1 MISYQVTNPATGE
14 VESTYATASDAEIHQ
29 ALEGAHAA
37 WKSWRTVAPEER
49 AALLTRV
56 ADLHHQRRE
65 ELADI
70 IVREMGKPKAQALG
84 ELSVVVDIYRYY
96 ADNGPAW
103 LAPEAITTAGATAQV
118 RKQGLGVL
126 LGIMPWN
133 FPYYQVARFAAP
145 NLLNGNTILLKH
157 APQCPESAQAIEQ
170 IFRDA
175 GAAQGLY
182 TNIFASNEQV
192 SELIEDPRVLGVSLT
207 GSERAGAAVAEQ
219 AGRHLKKVVL
229 ELGGSDPFLVL
240 ADADLEQAVTHAIQ
254 GRFGN
259 CGQACN
265 AAKRIIVEDAVY
277 DAFLAAFEQGIQ
289 SIKVGNPMADDT
301 VMGPMSSEQALR
313 NLDGQVQD
321 AISQGARLVTGGKR
335 LDQPGAW
342 YAPTLLVDVTP
353 DMRIFHE
360 ELFGPVAVVYR
371 ASDLEEA
378 IALANDSQYGLG
390 AVIQTT
396 DPVRAQALADRL
408 EVGMVHINEPPGS
421 EAELPFGGVKRSGFG
436 RELGR
441 AGMDEFVNRQMVK
454 VARPG

>member
-289 SIKVGNPMADDT
+289 SIKVGDPMADDT
-301 VMGPMSSEQALR
+301 VMGPMSSEQALL

>member
-56 ADLHHQRRE
+56 ADLHRQRRE

-240 ADADLEQAVTHAIQ
+240 ADADLERAVTHAIQ

-277 DAFLAAFEQGIQ
+277 DAFLAAFEQGMQ
-289 SIKVGNPMADDT
+289 SIKVGDPMADDT
-301 VMGPMSSEQALR
+301 VMGPMSSEQALL

-371 ASDLEEA
+371 VSDLEEA
-378 IALANDSQYGLG
+378 IAMANDSQYGLG

>member
-301 VMGPMSSEQALR
+301 VMGPMSSEQALL

>member
-229 ELGGSDPFLVL
+229 ELGGSDPYLVL
-240 ADADLEQAVTHAIQ
+240 ADADLEQAVAHAIQ

-289 SIKVGNPMADDT
+289 SIKVGDPMADDT
-301 VMGPMSSEQALR
+301 VMGPMSSEQALL

-371 ASDLEEA
+371 VSDLEEA

-454 VARPG
+454 VAKPN

>member
-84 ELSVVVDIYRYY
+84 ELSVVVNIYRYY

-240 ADADLEQAVTHAIQ
+240 ADADLERAVTHAIQ

-277 DAFLAAFEQGIQ
+277 DAFLAAFEQGMQ
-289 SIKVGNPMADDT
+289 SIKVGDPMADDT
-301 VMGPMSSEQALR
+301 VMGPMSSEQALL

-371 ASDLEEA
+371 VSDLEEA
-378 IALANDSQYGLG
+378 IAMANDSQYGLG

>member
-1 MISYQVTNPATGE
+1 MSIYQVTNPATGE
-14 VESTYATASDAEIHQ
+14 VESNYATASDAELQQ

-37 WKSWRTVAPEER
+37 WKSWNNVAVEER
-49 AALLTRV
+49 AALLTKV

-65 ELADI
+65 ALAEI
-70 IVREMGKPKAQALG
+70 IVREMGKPRAQALG
-84 ELSVVVDIYRYY
+84 ELSLVVNIYRYY

-103 LAPEAITTAGATAQV
+103 LAPEPITISGATAQV

-133 FPYYQVARFAAP
+133 FPYYQVARLAAP

-157 APQCPESAQAIEQ
+157 APQCPESALAIEQ

-175 GAAQGLY
+175 GAAPGLY
-182 TNIFASNEQV
+182 TNIFASNEQIG
-192 SELIEDPRVLGVSLT
+192 ELIADPRVLGVSLT
-207 GSERAGAAVAEQ
+207 GSERAGSAVAEQ

-229 ELGGSDPFLVL
+229 ELGGSDPYLVL
-240 ADADLEQAVTHAIQ
+240 ADADLEQAVTQAIQ

-277 DAFLAAFEQGIQ
+277 DAFLAAFEQGIR
-289 SIKVGNPMADDT
+289 SIKVGDPMADDT
-301 VMGPMSSEQALR
+301 LMGPMSSEQALL
-313 NLDGQVQD
+313 NLDRQVQD
-321 AISQGARLVTGGKR
+321 AISQGARLVIGGKR
-335 LDQPGAW
+335 LDRPGAW

-353 DMRIFHE
+353 QMRVFHE

-371 ASDLEEA
+371 VADVEEA
-378 IALANDSQYGLG
+378 IAMANDSQYGLG
-390 AVIQTT
+390 AVIQTR
-396 DPVRAQALADRL
+396 DLERGQQLASRL
-408 EVGMVHINEPPGS
+408 EVGMVHINQPPGS

-441 AGMDEFVNRQMVK
+441 VGMDEFVNRQMVK
-454 VARPG
+454 VASAD

>member
-157 APQCPESAQAIEQ
+157 APQCPESARAIEQ

-229 ELGGSDPFLVL
+229 ELGGSDPYLVL
-240 ADADLEQAVTHAIQ
+240 ADADLEQAVAHAIQ

-289 SIKVGNPMADDT
+289 SIKVGDPMADDT

-454 VARPG
+454 VAKPN